1 MTKSHD
7 ALTSGPPVHPLCFF
21 TRLSYRHCPV
31 ASLRPGR
38 PPGNVTLLMRLESRC
53 YGRCFLR
60 ALGAALPC
68 SPNFILF
75 WPSNSSYSDCFISS
89 LLRPSYASLLLY
101 FCTGSPSTVDLKFKR
116 LYNTRAF
123 LTIYLI
129 YNILTLHFFI
139 SICNS

>member
-21 TRLSYRHCPV
+21 TRLSYRHCPA
-31 ASLRPGR
+31 ASLRPGS
-38 PPGNVTLLMRLESRC
+38 PPGNVTLLTRLGTGAMGCASSGLSELTCPVLLTLS
-53 YGRCFLR
+53 CFGHLTPR
-60 ALGAALPC
+60 
-68 SPNFILF
+68 I
-75 WPSNSSYSDCFISS
+75 SDCFTSS
-89 LLRPSYASLLLY
+89 LLRPSYASLLIY
-101 FCTGSPSTVDLKFKR
+101 FRTGSTSTVDLKFKL

-129 YNILTLHFFI
+129 YNILSLHFFI